1 MSAVVLT
8 QHKGEARVDSRILAK
23 QLRNQHKAV
32 MVLIERYAAK
42 FLKFGLLPFE
52 MEAVKKEGARGA
64 KHEKYALLNED
75 QSYFLLSL
83 SRNTDHVVDLKAN
96 LVHAFSEAR
105 AGKDAAAIEY
115 LPGYHELHDR
125 AHELA
130 AGSKNE
136 RFVHMNLNKLVNKTV
151 GIGSGQRGKLPPPVK
166 SLTVVAQTLAVQ
178 AMEGAKDHHDG
189 YENAKRVLGQLG
201 QALQVRSA

>member
-1 MSAVVLT
+1 MNAVALT
-8 QHKGEARVDSRILAK
+8 QHKGEPRVDSRILAK

-32 MVLIERYAAK
+32 MVLVDRYAEK
-42 FLKFGLLPFE
+42 FKGFGVLPFE
-52 MEAVKKEGARGA
+52 MEKPQGAQGGRP
-64 KHEKYALLNED
+64 ERYALLNED

-83 SRNTDHVVDLKAN
+83 SRNTDHIVDLKAN
-96 LVHAFSEAR
+96 LVKAFSEAR

-115 LPGYHELHDR
+115 LPGYHELHQR

-151 GIGSGQRGKLPPPVK
+151 GIGSGQRSNLPPPVK
-166 SLTVVAQTLAVQ
+166 SLTVVAQALAVQ

-189 YENAKRVLGQLG
+189 YESAKRVLGQLG
-201 QALQVRSA
+201 QALQVRVA